1 VLPSDR
7 EHNSGMKRCL
17 WRFNDLLEEKD
28 HTAEEHATGLEDD
41 ECYCTRSN
49 KKDTLPPHTLRRQ
62 SNCSSS
68 LVTLAAR
75 YQCQPALSLISPK
88 PVMIRKR

>member
-1 VLPSDR
+1 MLPRNR

-28 HTAEEHATGLEDD
+28 HTAKEHAMGPEDD
-41 ECYCTRSN
+41 ECYYTRSN
-49 KKDTLPPHTLRRQ
+49 KILYHHTRCIVNP
-62 SNCSSS
+62 NCLSS

-88 PVMIRKR
+88 PVMVRKR